1 MPLTCSE
8 DLESF
13 VIQTYQERRVC
24 PRLIVQVDKQTAVRK
39 SVPRNIFRKSARASQ
54 HQNEQQARSSDND
67 SISEIPSNKEM
78 CGPSDERMSWGLH
91 FYEQQDKVN
100 RAHFPDVYDAKDG
113 RPTIEEGTDEE
124 DDPIQESR
132 EIVDW
137 KYNPPDK
144 LRTGKHSGKGNNE

>member
-24 PRLIVQVDKQTAVRK
+24 PRLIVYVDKQTAVRK

-54 HQNEQQARSSDND
+54 QARGSDND
-67 SISEIPSNKEM
+67 SISEVPLNKEL

-100 RAHFPDVYDAKDG
+100 RAQFPDVYDARDG

-124 DDPIQESR
+124 DDTIQESK

-144 LRTGKHSGKGNNE
+144 LRTGKNSGNGHNE